1 MTWLAWRQL
10 RTPALVGAL
19 VLVAVA
25 VLFGVTG
32 PNLFH
37 LFDTY
42 VKPCH
47 VHNDCN
53 SVISSFLAKDR
64 IRKTVSK
71 LLIFFPV
78 LLGMFWGA
86 PLVAREME
94 TGTFR
99 LSWTQS
105 VTRRRW
111 FATRVGMAVL
121 ASMVA
126 TALLSL
132 MITWWSRPFDSIVHF
147 PFGTFDQRDIVPIGY
162 AAFTVMLGVAAGALL
177 RRTIPA
183 MGVTLAGFAAM
194 RYFVTDWI
202 RVRLESAISVTTKFG
217 ATVSNGGQSIT
228 SSVGQGLHRGDWV
241 VSNSVVNKAG
251 QAVLSNGN
259 IGFQHLADGK
269 TEFLG
274 VGVCPNTFP
283 ARHLGGTHVRGV
295 GSALTKAFQQC
306 IDSFHLRNILT
317 YQPAG
322 RYWPFQWEEMAIF
335 LLLAAILGAFSY
347 WWIRRRVT

>member
-1 MTWLAWRQL
+1 MTWLAWRQF
-10 RTPALVGAL
+10 RTSALVVAL
-19 VLVAVA
+19 VLVAIALLYV
-25 VLFGVTG
+25 VTG
-32 PNLFH
+32 PTLLH
-37 LFDTY
+37 LFDAY

-47 VHNDCN
+47 AHGDCN
-53 SVISSFLAKDR
+53 SVISSFLVKDR
-64 IRKTVSK
+64 LRKTVSK
-71 LLIFFPV
+71 LLIFFPL

-111 FATRVGMAVL
+111 FATRVGMVVL

-126 TALLSL
+126 TGLLSL
-132 MITWWSRPFDSIVHF
+132 IITRWSRPFDSIVHF
-147 PFGTFDQRDIVPIGY
+147 PFGTFDIRNIVPIGY
-162 AAFTVMLGVAAGALL
+162 AAFAVMLGVATGALF

-183 MGVTLAGFAAM
+183 MGVTLAIFAFI
-194 RYFVTDWI
+194 RYFVTDW
-202 RVRLESAISVTTKFG
+202 VRTQLESAIRVTTKFAG
-217 ATVSNGGQSIT
+217 TVSNGGQSI
-228 SSVGQGLHRGDWV
+228 SRGVGQGLHRGDWV
-241 VSNSVVNKAG
+241 ISNTVVNKAG

-259 IGFQHLADGK
+259 IGFQHLADDK

-283 ARHLGGTHVRGV
+283 ARHLGGTPAS
-295 GSALTKAFQQC
+295 SAATKAFQKC

-322 RYWPFQWEEMAIF
+322 RYWLFQWEEMAIF
-335 LLLAAILGAFSY
+335 LALAVMLGFFSY